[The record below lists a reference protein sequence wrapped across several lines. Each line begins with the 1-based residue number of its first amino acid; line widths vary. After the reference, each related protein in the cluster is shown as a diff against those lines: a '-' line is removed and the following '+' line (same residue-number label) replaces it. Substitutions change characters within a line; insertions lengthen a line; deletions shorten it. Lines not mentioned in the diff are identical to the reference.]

1 MTTSVAG
8 RTAIGAG
15 WMVAWRMVS
24 RGLGLISTLILA
36 RLLVPADFGLIAM
49 AVAFTGAVSYL
60 SAMGV
65 TDALIRRPDTNEE
78 WFNTAFGFQAYRG
91 LLNGAVIIA
100 GTGPA
105 VEWFSEPRLGPILY
119 VVAATAVLA
128 GFENVGMVEYRRSI
142 QFDIE
147 FRLLIIPR
155 LLQFFGGIGM
165 ALVIADYRAMLF
177 GSALFA
183 VSRFIMTY
191 RLHPWRP
198 NLRVAF
204 RVEHWR
210 GLLSFS
216 AWTWAAG
223 LGSLVWERCDPF
235 ILGPALGTS
244 KLGGYLLAA
253 EIATLPVTEIVAPAM
268 AALYAGIS
276 VARAQGTNVAAIA
289 PTLILALLTVLAPIT
304 IGLSATSGYLVTG
317 LLGPQWQE
325 LRPMIAVFCLTGIL
339 SPIAFTCNTLLTSQG
354 LVRRGFLAIAGS
366 AIARAIAMTVLVR
379 ANLTDFAPAA
389 AVAVTAIEAA
399 FFLTQIPLRN
409 DPAWRSHLLGLARI
423 TIAAAITATAF
434 LASGTAWQPVAL
446 SPILALLI
454 GGSLGLMGIALFLA
468 CQFALWWACGSPDGA
483 ERHVFTMLRS
493 ARRRTQPA

>member
-1 MTTSVAG
+1 MATSVAG

-24 RGLGLISTLILA
+24 RGLGLISTFILA

-49 AVAFTGAVSYL
+49 AAAFTGAVSYL
-60 SAMGV
+60 SAIGV
-65 TDALIRRPDTNEE
+65 TDALIRRPDTGEQ

-155 LLQFFGGIGM
+155 LLQFFSGIGM
-165 ALVIADYRAMLF
+165 ALIVADYRAMLF
-177 GSALFA
+177 GSVLFA
-183 VSRFIMTY
+183 VARFIMTY

-223 LGSLVWERCDPF
+223 LGSLVWERCDAF
-235 ILGPALGTS
+235 VLGPALGTS
-244 KLGGYLLAA
+244 QLGRYLLAY
-253 EIATLPVTEIVAPAM
+253 EIAVVPLTEIVAPAM

-289 PTLILALLTVLAPIT
+289 PVLILALLTILAPIT

-317 LLGPQWQE
+317 LLGPQWQDV
-325 LRPMIAVFCLTGIL
+325 RPMIAVFCLVGIL
-339 SPIAFTCNTLLTSQG
+339 SPIAYTCNTVLTSQG
-354 LVRRGFLAIAGS
+354 LVRRGFLAIAG
-366 AIARAIAMTVLVR
+366 AALARAIAMIAVVR
-379 ANLTDFAPAA
+379 AGLTDYAP
-389 AVAVTAIEAA
+389 VVVIAVTAAEALL
-399 FFLTQIPLRN
+399 FLSQIPLRS
-409 DPAWRSHLLGLARI
+409 DPAWRSHLLGLARLI
-423 TIAAAITATAF
+423 IAGVVTAGAF
-434 LASGTAWQPVAL
+434 FTSGLAWAPVAL
-446 SPILALLI
+446 PPITALLL
-454 GGSLGLMGIALFLA
+454 GGSLGLAGIALFLA
-468 CQFALWWACGSPDGA
+468 VQFALWRAAGSPDGA
-483 ERHVFTMLRS
+483 ERQVIAMLQS
-493 ARRRTQPA
+493 ARPAQVAQ